1 MKKIISNLKRLGKY
15 ITPYKG
21 YFILSLL
28 LTVIAVAANSLIPFI
43 IGLAVTE
50 MASNV
55 ADMLKGIEG
64 AGVNFPY
71 VGKIIII
78 TLVIG
83 LLNQLAT
90 YFSSFFMTNVV
101 QGSMKDLRT
110 DIDEK
115 INRLPIS
122 YFDRNQQ
129 GNILSRITN
138 DVDTI
143 SNALQQSLIQ
153 VVTSILGIILSLI
166 MMLILSVPM
175 TLIAVLIIPLSIL
188 ISKVIIK
195 KSQKYFKEQQNS
207 LGNLNGYVQE
217 AYTGFSV
224 IKLYNKENDTL
235 EEFKNINHRLAGFS
249 FKALFS
255 SALINPLVGLVVN
268 LSYTSM
274 AVLGSYFVIFGTM
287 TIGGLQAFIQ

>member
-166 MMLILSVPM
+166 MMLILINFYHS
-175 TLIAVLIIPLSIL
+175 IITYDR
-188 ISKVIIK
+188 IK
-195 KSQKYFKEQQNS
+195 
-207 LGNLNGYVQE
+207 
-217 AYTGFSV
+217 
-224 IKLYNKENDTL
+224 
-235 EEFKNINHRLAGFS
+235 R
-249 FKALFS
+249 
-255 SALINPLVGLVVN
+255 
-268 LSYTSM
+268 
-274 AVLGSYFVIFGTM
+274 
-287 TIGGLQAFIQ
+287 